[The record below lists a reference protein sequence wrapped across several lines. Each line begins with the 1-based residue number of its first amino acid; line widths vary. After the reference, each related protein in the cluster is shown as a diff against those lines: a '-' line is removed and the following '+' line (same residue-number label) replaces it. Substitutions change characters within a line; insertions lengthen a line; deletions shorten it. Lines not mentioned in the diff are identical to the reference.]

1 MVTSDVADRIRVLED
16 REAIK
21 EVIANYCHGVDKRD
35 KNLFLSLWVEDAEW
49 RIGAPFGDF
58 KGRAQIGDVL
68 EQIWQALPT
77 SEHFTTNVVIDV
89 RGDEAEAMSDVFCTA
104 TDSAGRAIM
113 IAATY
118 RDHLVRGSDGRWRFQ
133 VRGVKIHYWAP
144 ITDPWTWEQRHK
156 FA

>member
-1 MVTSDVADRIRVLED
+1 VETPVAENQLRVLED

-35 KNLFLSLWVEDAEW
+35 RQLFLGLWAEDAEW
-49 RIGAPFGDF
+49 LIGDPFGDF
-58 KGRAQIGDVL
+58 KGRDQIADVL

-89 RGDEAEAMSDVFCTA
+89 LGDEAEALSDVFCTA
-104 TDSAGRAIM
+104 TDSSGRAIM

-118 RDHLVRGSDGRWRFQ
+118 RDRLVRERDGKWRFK
-133 VRGVKIHYWAP
+133 VRRVKIHYWAP
-144 ITDPWTWEQRHK
+144 ITDPWTPAQRYK
-156 FA
+156 FS